1 MRLREIMTTEV
12 VSIGPDDAANTAWS
26 RMEREGI
33 RHLVVTEGTRL
44 LGVLSERDLGGRH
57 GGAVRSGRVVRDL
70 MTPQVAVATPAT
82 TLRQAANLMR
92 GRLIGCLPVVDN
104 GRVVGIA
111 TATDVLDE
119 LGRGSS
125 RPAVRAKRQYMR
137 LPPASARAAKAKRE
151 AARKRGPE
159 AAKRTKRGRKG
170 PEEPGAYGGS
180 GAEPAHGAVAITGR
194 ITPTLGRERVRR
206 PDSRERAPLADRVAR
221 THKRTAGRTMAAE
234 TPAHIRSVGSV
245 LDAADKTYL
254 RRKLGRKLGKF
265 ASSIE
270 RTSVR
275 VEDVNGPRG
284 GVDKRCRIK
293 VVLTGLPSVV
303 VEERHHV
310 LQAALDGA
318 VARAERA
325 VRQTTQRRSM
335 RPQRR
340 RKSGERMSISR

>member
-1 MRLREIMTTEV
+1 MRLHEIMTTEV
-12 VSIGPDDAANTAWS
+12 ISIGPDDPASTAWT
-26 RMEREGI
+26 RMEQEGI
-33 RHLVVTEGTRL
+33 RHLVVKEGKRL
-44 LGVLSERDLGGRH
+44 LGVLSERDLGGRS
-57 GGAVRSGRVVRDL
+57 GGAVRRGRAVRDL
-70 MTPQVAVATPAT
+70 MTPQVATATPAT

-92 GRLIGCLPVVDN
+92 GQLIGCLPVVDN

-111 TATDVLDE
+111 TATDVLGE

-125 RPAVRAKRQYMR
+125 RPAVRAKRQAMR
-137 LPPASARAAKAKRE
+137 LPPAGARAAKRE
-151 AARKRGPE
+151 SARKREPQ
-159 AAKRTKRGRKG
+159 AAMRAKRGRKG
-170 PEEPGAYGGS
+170 PDEPGARGGS
-180 GAEPAHGAVAITGR
+180 EAGPAHGAVAITGR
-194 ITPTLGRERVRR
+194 ITPTLGRARVRR

-221 THKRTAGRTMAAE
+221 TDKRTAGRTVAPE
-234 TPAHIRSVGSV
+234 TPAYVLSVGSV
-245 LDAADKTYL
+245 LDVADKDYL

-303 VEERHHV
+303 VEERHHS

-318 VARAERA
+318 LARTERA
-325 VRQTTQRRSM
+325 VRQTAQRRSM
-335 RPQRR
+335 RPQRQ
-340 RKSGERMSISR
+340 RKNDKRMSVS